1 MPLKNPEVWP
11 DLFRPATGQKLY
23 MCKIFIRFLEK
34 IPSPYAPETIWRA
47 AIRTPRG
54 LGLHCHP

>member
-1 MPLKNPEVWP
+1 
-11 DLFRPATGQKLY
+11 
-23 MCKIFIRFLEK
+23 MCKIFIQFLEK

-47 AIRTPRG
+47 AIRTPRC